1 MLGTVMRTQHPA
13 LVYTA
18 ARVVLFLLVLLVL
31 SLTGISGLLL
41 WALAFVISAL
51 LSYVL
56 LSGQRDA
63 MSNVLSNRLS
73 RRRERG
79 SGGLRARLE
88 EGAKMEDEDQLEA
101 ADRGAGHTGPAGAG
115 TAR

>member
-1 MLGTVMRTQHPA
+1 MRTQHPA

-63 MSNVLSNRLS
+63 MSNVLSSRLS

-79 SGGLRARLE
+79 SRGLRARLE
-88 EGAKMEDEDQLEA
+88 EGAKMEDEDQPADQLEA

>member
-1 MLGTVMRTQHPA
+1 
-13 LVYTA
+13 
-18 ARVVLFLLVLLVL
+18 VLFLVVLLVL

-56 LSGQRDA
+56 LSRQRDA
-63 MSNVLSNRLS
+63 MSSVLSNRLS
-73 RRRERG
+73 HRRERG
-79 SGGLRARLE
+79 AGLRARLE
-88 EGAKMEDEDQLEA
+88 EGAKLEDDDEQLES
-101 ADRGAGHTGPAGAG
+101 ADHGAGHTGPADAG